1 MVQWQCL
8 SFDQLD
14 KQQLYALLK
23 LRSDV
28 FIVEQACPYPDID
41 GKDIQPGVLHLLG
54 WQDNTLVASV
64 RLLPAGLTFPSV
76 SIGRVVTHKD
86 YRGGGLLRHIP
97 RRRAWWCMRAS
108 VARLT
113 CTTTCGML
121 GTVWFREKEA
131 TGDRRRH
138 AACRGPV
145 GANGGLRCEA
155 ANKF

>member
-86 YRGGGLLRHIP
+86 YRGGGLGHQLMSEAIKHCQRLWPEQPIEISAQQYLEAFYKKHGFEPTSEPYLEDDILHVDMK
-97 RRRAWWCMRAS
+97 RA
-108 VARLT
+108 
-113 CTTTCGML
+113 
-121 GTVWFREKEA
+121 
-131 TGDRRRH
+131 
-138 AACRGPV
+138 
-145 GANGGLRCEA
+145 
-155 ANKF
+155 

>member
-54 WQDNTLVASV
+54 WQDNALVASV

-86 YRGGGLLRHIP
+86 CRGGGLGHQLMSEAIKH
-97 RRRAWWCMRAS
+97 CK
-108 VARLT
+108 RLWPEQPIEISAQQY
-113 CTTTCGML
+113 L
-121 GTVWFREKEA
+121 EA
-131 TGDRRRH
+131 FYKKHGFVPTSEPYLEDDILH
-138 AACRGPV
+138 VDMKRG
-145 GANGGLRCEA
+145 
-155 ANKF
+155 